1 MLSRASQGRVL
12 ASVARATPQAP
23 RTAARR
29 SDAGS
34 EAASVSPSYTKASFS
49 TSRSSHL
56 FPLTHLSH
64 SPVFLDKVAS
74 PDSSGVIPAFRLLD
88 GQGHVLPE
96 VPEEWK
102 KQLEEVPEETWV
114 KLYKSMMFLP
124 ALDTI
129 LASSQR
135 QGRISFYSQLG
146 AMVIQVNIKPLS
158 RTYVV
163 LAVTSYGEEGAV
175 VGSAAAWSPTDEV
188 FAQYREVGVLV
199 WRDYPLSDLMAQ
211 VFSTVSDK
219 ASKGRQM
226 PVHYGSPTHHFHTI
240 SSPLGTQIPQAA
252 GAAYSLKLS
261 PERKGD
267 CVICY
272 MGEGATSEGDF
283 HAGFN
288 MASVLGGPVV
298 FFVRNNGFAISTP
311 AAQQYKGDGIAARG
325 PGYGIETV
333 RVDGNDPLAV
343 YLASK
348 EARRRAVE
356 GQNPVLVEAMSY
368 RVGHHSTSDDS
379 SAYRSTDDVSSIKK
393 LDSPLFRLRSY
404 LETRNLWSSELEEAT
419 KVEQRKSILRAYA
432 GADKEKKPAWEEMF
446 GGVYGDREDGGLER
460 HLKEQKMEV
469 KRLIGKWGQSDMWK
483 KDLERHDGGIEA
495 VKKW

>member
-1 MLSRASQGRVL
+1 MLSRASQVRVL
-12 ASVARATPQAP
+12 ASVARTTPRAP
-23 RTAARR
+23 RTAARQSDAR
-29 SDAGS
+29 SDA
-34 EAASVSPSYTKASFS
+34 ASLSLSYTKALFS

-56 FPLTHLSH
+56 FPLTYLSH

-135 QGRISFYSQLG
+135 QGRISFY
-146 AMVIQVNIKPLS
+146 M
-158 RTYVV
+158 
-163 LAVTSYGEEGAV
+163 TSYGEEGVV

-226 PVHYGSPTHHFHTI
+226 PVHYGSPAHHFHTI

-356 GQNPVLVEAMSY
+356 GQKPVLVEAMSY

-404 LETRNLWSSELEEAT
+404 LEARNLWSSELEEAT

-469 KRLIGKWGQSDMWK
+469 KRLIGKWGESDMWK

>member
-1 MLSRASQGRVL
+1 MLSRTNHGRVL
-12 ASVARATPQAP
+12 ATVARSTTRQTRA
-23 RTAARR
+23 AARR
-29 SDAGS
+29 SHGDAS
-34 EAASVSPSYTKASFS
+34 MSVAHARFS
-49 TSRSSHL
+49 TTRSSHL
-56 FPLTHLSH
+56 FPLTHISH

-74 PDSSGVIPAFRLLD
+74 PDSSGVIPAFRMLD
-88 GQGHVLPE
+88 SQGHVLPD
-96 VPEEWK
+96 VPEQWK
-102 KQLEEVPEETWV
+102 KQLDEVEDETWV
-114 KLYKSMMFLP
+114 RVYKSMMFLP

-135 QGRISFYSQLG
+135 QGRISFY
-146 AMVIQVNIKPLS
+146 M
-158 RTYVV
+158 
-163 LAVTSYGEEGAV
+163 TSYGEEGAV

-199 WRDYPLSDLMAQ
+199 LRGYPLSDLMAQ

-226 PVHYGSPTHHFHTI
+226 PVHYGSPAHHFHTI

-261 PERKGD
+261 PERKED
-267 CVICY
+267 CVVCY

-356 GQNPVLVEAMSY
+356 GQKPVLVEVSNVALSLKANARIGRTDSKPSPPLIKAMSY

-379 SAYRSTDDVSSIKK
+379 SAYRLTDAVTNIQK

-404 LETRNLWSSELEEAT
+404 LEARKLWSSELEEAT
-419 KVEQRKSILRAYA
+419 KVEQRKQILKAYA
-432 GADKEKKPAWEEMF
+432 QADKEKKPAWEEMF
-446 GGVYGDREDGGLER
+446 GGVYGDMEDGGLER

-469 KRLIGKWGQSDMWK
+469 KRLIGKWGESDMWK
-483 KDLERHDGGIEA
+483 KDLERHEGGIEA

>member
-1 MLSRASQGRVL
+1 MLSRASQVRVL
-12 ASVARATPQAP
+12 ASVARTTPRAP
-23 RTAARR
+23 RTAARQSDAR
-29 SDAGS
+29 SDA
-34 EAASVSPSYTKASFS
+34 ASLSLSYTKALFS

-56 FPLTHLSH
+56 FPLTYLSH

-74 PDSSGVIPAFRLLD
+74 PDSSDVIPAFRLLD

-135 QGRISFYSQLG
+135 QGRISFY
-146 AMVIQVNIKPLS
+146 M
-158 RTYVV
+158 
-163 LAVTSYGEEGAV
+163 TSYGEEGAV

-226 PVHYGSPTHHFHTI
+226 PVHYGSPAHHFHTI

-356 GQNPVLVEAMSY
+356 GQKPVLVEAMSY

-379 SAYRSTDDVSSIKK
+379 SAYRSTDDVFSIKK

-404 LETRNLWSSELEEAT
+404 LEARNLWSSELEEAT

-469 KRLIGKWGQSDMWK
+469 KRLIGKWGESDMWK